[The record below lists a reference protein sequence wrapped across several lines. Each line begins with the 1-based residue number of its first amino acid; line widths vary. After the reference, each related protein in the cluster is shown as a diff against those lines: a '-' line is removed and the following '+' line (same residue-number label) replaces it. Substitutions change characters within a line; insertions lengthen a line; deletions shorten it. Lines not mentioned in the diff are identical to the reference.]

1 VVSCLQNADS
11 AKASRKQ
18 FLDYVGDRLPL
29 SVRSLSVRHGLGS
42 ASASPCAGGHDWGS
56 HWIAVLHRLQG
67 SNALDRGS
75 RPYKRRYTHGLLK
88 RPGVI

>member
-1 VVSCLQNADS
+1 MQIQPKHRENGFS
-11 AKASRKQ
+11 ATSEIA
-18 FLDYVGDRLPL
+18 FPL

-42 ASASPCAGGHDWGS
+42 ASASPCAGGHGWGS

-75 RPYKRRYTHGLLK
+75 RPYKRRYTRGLLK